1 VPPEVSDNAP
11 PRHSAAL
18 KSMQRGEGIP
28 LLEGLF
34 AVVVWGA
41 SFIAT
46 KIAVAEAAPVTV
58 VWLRFASGVAIL
70 GGVVA
75 ARREWARLSGR
86 TLVLFAALGAL
97 GITFHQWLQS
107 NALLTAR
114 ASTSGWIIATT
125 PVFIAVLAA
134 AVLRER
140 LGGRAWLGIVLAAAG
155 VPLVVARGGLGALLG
170 GDSWSTGDVMMLIS
184 APNWA
189 VFSVASRGLLRR
201 HPAARALLLIMTF
214 GWLFTSVQFA
224 FGPGL
229 ADLGRLS
236 GRGWAAV
243 LFLGVACSGLAYLA
257 WFDALHKLSAS
268 RTGALLYLEPLIATA
283 VAAAVLG
290 EPITATIVLGGA
302 VILLGVWLVEGA
314 RATDA

>member
-1 VPPEVSDNAP
+1 MSGGPMAAP
-11 PRHSAAL
+11 ASRAAQA
-18 KSMQRGEGIP
+18 SRVEFVA

-58 VWLRFASGVAIL
+58 VWLRFTIGVAIL
-70 GGVVA
+70 AAVVA
-75 ARREWARLSGR
+75 RRREWARLPGR
-86 TLVLFAALGAL
+86 TLLQFAALGAL

-134 AVLRER
+134 LVLRER
-140 LGGRAWLGIVLAAAG
+140 LGGWAWFGIALAAAG
-155 VPLVVARGGLGALLG
+155 VPLVVARGGLGNLLG
-170 GDSWSTGDVMMLIS
+170 GRFWSAGDVMMLIS

-214 GWLFTSVQFA
+214 GWLFTTAQFA
-224 FGPGL
+224 LGPGL

-257 WFDALHKLSAS
+257 WFDALHTLSAS

-290 EPITATIVLGGA
+290 EPVTPTVVVGGA
-302 VILLGVWLVEGA
+302 VILLGVWLVEGS
-314 RATDA
+314 RSTDA

>member
-1 VPPEVSDNAP
+1 MSDRAAAG
-11 PRHSAAL
+11 PRSRVDAVAL
-18 KSMQRGEGIP
+18 A
-28 LLEGLF
+28 EGLF

-58 VWLRFASGVAIL
+58 VWLRFAIGVAIL
-70 GGVVA
+70 VA
-75 ARREWARLSGR
+75 AVAWRREWVRPDRR
-86 TLVLFAALGAL
+86 TLLQFAALGAL

-114 ASTSGWIIATT
+114 ASTSGWIITTT

-134 AVLRER
+134 LVLRER
-140 LGGRAWLGIVLAAAG
+140 LGRQAWLGIALAAAG
-155 VPLVVARGGLGALLG
+155 VPLVVARGGLDALLG
-170 GDSWSTGDVMMLIS
+170 GRFWSAGDLMMLLS

-201 HPAARALLLIMTF
+201 HPAARALLLMMGC
-214 GWLFTSVQFA
+214 GWLLTTVQFA
-224 FGPGL
+224 LSPGP
-229 ADLGRLS
+229 ADLGSLS
-236 GRGWAAV
+236 ARGWAAV

-290 EPITATIVLGGA
+290 EPVTPTIVLGGA
-302 VILLGVWLVEGA
+302 VILAGVWLVESSRAPGA
-314 RATDA
+314 

>member
-1 VPPEVSDNAP
+1 MSERPTVAP
-11 PRHSAAL
+11 APRAAHPR
-18 KSMQRGEGIP
+18 RGEAAA

-46 KIAVAEAAPVTV
+46 KVAVAEAAPVTV
-58 VWLRFASGVAIL
+58 VWLRFAIGVAIL
-70 GGVVA
+70 VA
-75 ARREWARLSGR
+75 AVAWRREWVRPDRR
-86 TLVLFAALGAL
+86 TLLQFAALGAL

-134 AVLRER
+134 LLLRER
-140 LGGRAWLGIVLAAAG
+140 LGGRAWLGIALAAAG
-155 VPLVVARGGLGALLG
+155 VPLVVARGGLDALAG
-170 GDSWSTGDVMMLIS
+170 GRFWSAGDLMMLLS

-189 VFSVASRGLLRR
+189 VFTVASRGLLRR
-201 HPAARALLLIMTF
+201 HPAARALLLMMAC
-214 GWLFTSVQFA
+214 GWLFTTVQFA
-224 FGPGL
+224 VGPGL
-229 ADLGRLS
+229 PDLGRLS
-236 GRGWAAV
+236 TRGWAAV

-257 WFDALHKLSAS
+257 WFDALHRLSAS

-290 EPITATIVLGGA
+290 EPVTPTIVLGGA
-302 VILLGVWLVEGA
+302 VILFGVWLVEGS
-314 RATDA
+314 RAADA

>member
-1 VPPEVSDNAP
+1 MSGAPAVAPAAGSVDPRRAEVVA
-11 PRHSAAL
+11 
-18 KSMQRGEGIP
+18 

-41 SFIAT
+41 SFVAT

-58 VWLRFASGVAIL
+58 VWLRFAIGVAIL
-70 GGVVA
+70 GAVVA
-75 ARREWARLSGR
+75 WRREWARLPRR
-86 TLVLFAALGAL
+86 TLVQFAALGAI

-134 AVLRER
+134 LVLRER
-140 LGGRAWLGIVLAAAG
+140 LGARAWLGIVLAATG
-155 VPLVVARGGLGALLG
+155 VPLVVARGGLGTLLG
-170 GDSWSTGDVMMLIS
+170 GRFWSAGDVMMLIS

-201 HPAARALLLIMTF
+201 HPAARALLLVMTF

-224 FGPGL
+224 LGPGL
-229 ADLGRLS
+229 ADIGRLS
-236 GRGWAAV
+236 GRGGAAV

-290 EPITATIVLGGA
+290 EPVTATAVLGGA
-302 VILLGVWLVEGA
+302 VILFGVWLVESGRSA
-314 RATDA
+314 ES